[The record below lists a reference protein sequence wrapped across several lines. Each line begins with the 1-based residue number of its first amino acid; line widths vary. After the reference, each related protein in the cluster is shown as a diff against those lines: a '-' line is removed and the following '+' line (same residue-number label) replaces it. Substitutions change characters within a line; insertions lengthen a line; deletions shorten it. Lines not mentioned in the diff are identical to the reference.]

1 MALRSRRNH
10 THSSAS
16 MMLVAKRNLTV
27 NEAAVLLGITPVAV
41 RAAIMRHH
49 IREAKIEKVG
59 AMNLID
65 PQEVERY
72 RTKYLR
78 GPRPRKAP
86 TDNETT

>member
-1 MALRSRRNH
+1 MALRSWRSH
-10 THSSAS
+10 AHSSAR
-16 MMLVAKRNLTV
+16 MMLVAKRDLTV

-49 IREAKIEKVG
+49 IREAKVEKVG

-65 PQEVERY
+65 PQEIERY

-78 GPRPRKAP
+78 GPRPRKGA
-86 TDNETT
+86 NET